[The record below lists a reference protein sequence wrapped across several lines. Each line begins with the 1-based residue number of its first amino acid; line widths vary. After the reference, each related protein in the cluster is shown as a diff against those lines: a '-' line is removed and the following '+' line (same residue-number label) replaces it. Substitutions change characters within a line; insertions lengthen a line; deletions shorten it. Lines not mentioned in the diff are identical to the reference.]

1 MKEFLELVGK
11 DPELKEK
18 VRELDKNG
26 TMADMIAL
34 AAQHGVTLTEADFA
48 KYEGELSEDE
58 LSAVADGRDVFDRLE
73 DFFIKLYRPMVDIN
87 NGNCARAF

>member
-11 DPELKEK
+11 NPELKEK

-48 KYEGELSEDE
+48 KHGGELSEDE
-58 LSAVADGRDVFDRLE
+58 LSAVAGGSGDCLISYDSSDSGPFGGP
-73 DFFIKLYRPMVDIN
+73 Y
-87 NGNCARAF
+87 GWW

>member
-48 KYEGELSEDE
+48 KCEGELSEDE
-58 LSAVADGRDVFDRLE
+58 LSAVAGGS
-73 DFFIKLYRPMVDIN
+73 
-87 NGNCARAF
+87 GNDCLISYDSSDSGPFGGPYGWW